1 MTCRHISHMYKL
13 MNDHILVKNMIS
25 CVYLFLVLVLVVDS
39 RNIKQ
44 KQSEFENS
52 KVTGYKNVNN
62 HINFTPCIDKGK
74 SNLIY
79 I

>member
-1 MTCRHISHMYKL
+1 MH
-13 MNDHILVKNMIS
+13 S
-25 CVYLFLVLVLVVDS
+25 CTVRYVDS

-44 KQSEFENS
+44 KQSEIENS

>member
-1 MTCRHISHMYKL
+1 MYKL
-13 MNDHILVKNMIS
+13 MNDHILLKNMIS

-39 RNIKQ
+39 RNIKP
-44 KQSEFENS
+44 KQNEIENS